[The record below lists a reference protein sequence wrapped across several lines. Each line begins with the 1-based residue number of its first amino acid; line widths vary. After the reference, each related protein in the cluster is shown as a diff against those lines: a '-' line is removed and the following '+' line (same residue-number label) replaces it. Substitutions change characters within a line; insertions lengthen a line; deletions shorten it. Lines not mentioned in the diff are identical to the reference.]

1 MANVEGKAYAINIVT
16 PISPWKTPFL
26 RLFFGLIAAALWFV
40 KILGGPDKL
49 GRLAGLPLIKTQ
61 VHLHQLSFIYFAR
74 WVIVPRGSFPR
85 VVEAQP
91 SEALHYDYVIFC
103 SNFTGTWDAYIDA
116 FSEVIPEGIDG
127 IWGFSVN
134 YKPTHPVTPFKNH
147 IRDNQVDTDYYY
159 SAYPGASTTDIR
171 LALDL
176 EAKLE
181 AFAASSQGLA
191 PVEFDRAYSAFLTS
205 VQNDLSSTG
214 LDDRVQTVVSGGEP
228 VLWSGGGRTHVEHL
242 G

>member
-26 RLFFGLIAAALWFV
+26 RLFFLLILGALGVV
-40 KILGGPDKL
+40 KLLGGPTKL
-49 GRLAGLPLIKTQ
+49 GFLAKLPLFKTQ
-61 VHLHQLSFIYFAR
+61 VSLLKLSFIYFAR
-74 WVIVPRGSFPR
+74 WVIVPRGRFPH
-85 VVEAQP
+85 VVEVQP
-91 SEALHYDYVIFC
+91 VEKLKYDYTIFC

-147 IRDNQVDTDYYY
+147 IRDNQIDTDYYY
-159 SAYPGASTTDIR
+159 SAYPGASTTDVR

-176 EAKLE
+176 SAKLE
-181 AFAASSQGLA
+181 AFAESSASLSPEDFA
-191 PVEFDRAYSAFLTS
+191 RAYSAFLTS
-205 VQNDLSSTG
+205 VQGDLSTTG
-214 LDDRVQTVVSGGEP
+214 LDDLPETVISGGAP
-228 VLWSGGGRTHVEHL
+228 VLQHK
-242 G
+242 